1 MGWSLQKV
9 KNEIHRARLQLR
21 THLAGYLEEGAR

>member
-1 MGWSLQKV
+1 MGWTLQKV

-21 THLAGYLEEGAR
+21 EQLLPYLEGRS